1 MRLLLAALV
10 VLPALLAAPASAQTA
25 AADTLRIVPGADTLD
40 TSWLATGEA
49 TYAIRLLAPMQ
60 QDIGTAT
67 ERTSIAGGVVTR
79 ITTVNVPMQG
89 MRQTDSLR
97 VTAGTLAPLT
107 HHSTGGPRTL
117 ALEFS
122 PDGVVGMAAG
132 EAVVVPVDIP
142 VFDASWIGE
151 VVQSL
156 PFAEG
161 LVATVPAY
169 DGQRGVVTYVL
180 RVTGQQEA
188 SGAGA
193 PETAWMVEASSGGV
207 TATYAISAATRE
219 MLRTRFAPQPGVTVE
234 IVRR

>member
-1 MRLLLAALV
+1 MRLALAALTG
-10 VLPALLAAPASAQTA
+10 LTALLAAPASAQT
-25 AADTLRIVPGADTLD
+25 DTLRVVAGVTPLD
-40 TSWLATGEA
+40 ASWIAAGEA
-49 TYAIRLLAPMQ
+49 TYAIRLIAPMQ

-67 ERTSIAGGVVTR
+67 ERTTLADGVVTR
-79 ITTVNVPMQG
+79 VTRVSVPMQG
-89 MRQTDSLR
+89 MNVTDSLR
-97 VTAGTLAPLT
+97 ADAATLAPMT
-107 HHSTGGPRTL
+107 HHTTGGPRAL

-122 PDGVVGMAAG
+122 PEGVVGMAGG
-132 EAVVVPVDIP
+132 EAVVVPMDIP

-151 VVQSL
+151 VAQSL

-193 PETAWMVEASSGGV
+193 PETAWIVEATSGGV
-207 TATYAISAATRE
+207 SGTYAISAATRQ
-219 MLRTRFAPQPGVTVE
+219 MLRTRFSPQPGVTIE

>member
-1 MRLLLAALV
+1 MRLALAVLVLLAV
-10 VLPALLAAPASAQTA
+10 PASAQTA
-25 AADTLRIVPGADTLD
+25 ADTLRVVAGATPLD
-40 TSWLATGEA
+40 VSWLAAGEA
-49 TYAIRLLAPMQ
+49 TYAIRLIAPMQ

-67 ERTSIAGGVVTR
+67 ERTTVGDGVATR
-79 ITTVNVPMQG
+79 ILTVSVPMQG

-97 VTAGTLAPLT
+97 AEAATLAPLT
-107 HHSTGGPRTL
+107 HHSTGGPRPL

-132 EAVVVPVDIP
+132 EAVVVPVDLP

-151 VVQSL
+151 VAQSL

-188 SGAGA
+188 SGAGG
-193 PETAWMVEASSGGV
+193 PETAWIVEATSGGV

-219 MLRTRFAPQPGVTVE
+219 MLRTRFSPQPGVTVE

>member
-1 MRLLLAALV
+1 MRPLLAALLV
-10 VLPALLAAPASAQTA
+10 LAAPASAQTA
-25 AADTLRIVPGADTLD
+25 ADTLRLVPGVGGLD
-40 TSWLATGEA
+40 TSWLTAGEA
-49 TYAIRLLAPMQ
+49 TYAIRLISPMQ

-67 ERTSIAGGVVTR
+67 ERTTVADGVITR
-79 ITTVNVPMQG
+79 VATVSVPMQR
-89 MRQTDSLR
+89 MSQTDSLR
-97 VTAGTLAPLT
+97 AEAGTLGPLT
-107 HHSTGGPRTL
+107 HHSTGGPRPL

-122 PDGVVGMAAG
+122 PEGVVGMAAG
-132 EAVVVPVDIP
+132 EAVVVPVDVP

-151 VVQSL
+151 VAQSL

-169 DGQRGVVTYVL
+169 DGQRGIVTYVL

-193 PETAWMVEASSGGV
+193 PETAWIVEATSGGV
-207 TATYAISAATRE
+207 TATYAISAATRQL
-219 MLRTRFAPQPGVTVE
+219 LRTRFSPQPGVTIE